1 VFLRLS
7 YTPSI
12 WYAGI
17 LLVTNTEVIYCQR
30 FYRLLELKSKQPDAA
45 VPPLDETLKKITE
58 PDPELLSQN
67 KSVIDAFRRIFELKE
82 KPKVTFADALS
93 KKKKWYAVK
102 FNMVIEV
109 LNFIWI
115 AAEEIKSAIFARKPI
130 WIEQGRGLR

>member
-1 VFLRLS
+1 VRDEQGECFCGFLA
-7 YTPSI
+7 PSI

-30 FYRLLELKSKQPDAA
+30 FYRHLELKSKHPDAA

-93 KKKKWYAVK
+93 KKEK
-102 FNMVIEV
+102 I
-109 LNFIWI
+109 LCC
-115 AAEEIKSAIFARKPI
+115 EI
-130 WIEQGRGLR
+130 

>member
-93 KKKKWYAVK
+93 KKKKWCAVK

>member
-93 KKKKWYAVK
+93 KKKKWYVK

>member
-1 VFLRLS
+1 MAFLPLLV
-7 YTPSI
+7 

-17 LLVTNTEVIYCQR
+17 LFVTNTDVIYCQR
-30 FYRLLELKSKQPDAA
+30 FYRHLELKSKHPDAA

-58 PDPELLSQN
+58 PDPELVSQN

-93 KKKKWYAVK
+93 KKKWYAVK
-102 FNMVIEV
+102 FNMVIDV

-130 WIEQGRGLR
+130 WIKQGRGLQ